1 MLSVLKKKKDVKID
15 KIFRWGITGAFSQ
28 KIAKI
33 LGGFWLDSGH

>member
-1 MLSVLKKKKDVKID
+1 MLKLIKFFDG
-15 KIFRWGITGAFSQ
+15 GITRAFSQ